1 MKVGLFF
8 GSFNPTHIGHL
19 IIADSLLS
27 AAKLDEV
34 WFVVSPQN
42 PFKEKEG
49 LADIKKRIKWAQ
61 KCVEPHAELKVC
73 SIETQLPLPSYTE
86 QTLEALQKVNPRHQ
100 FHLLMGSDSYSSLPK
115 WKNAKDWMHKYPI
128 EVYQREG
135 NVVKQMLTNQ
145 TIVHKLPQLPI
156 SSTSIR
162 NKIRIKQSIRF
173 WVLEKVRRSIEDYY
187 SINS

>member
-49 LADIKKRIKWAQ
+49 LADIEKRIKWAQ

-86 QTLEALQKVNPRHQ
+86 QTLEALQKENPNHQ

-115 WKNAKDWMHKYPI
+115 WKNAMDWMHKYPI

-135 NVVKQMLTNQ
+135 SETTHLLTKR
-145 TIVHKLPQLPI
+145 THLHRLPLLPI
-156 SSTSIR
+156 SATDM
-162 NKIRIKQSIRF
+162 RIKIYHKESIRF
-173 WVLEKVRRSIEDYY
+173 WILEEIRKEVELEYA
-187 SINS
+187 NS